1 MSPKVNISPESLKE
15 KLESLLK
22 TMTEGTIAA
31 GDLDKYYEVEAALNL
46 ADGDSMVTMDKVFG
60 RLVGSIQ
67 NRSMMPNVIKYWKHP
82 QVFDK
87 VLCGH
92 SPQKVLD
99 AYGDAGELYDIIRRN
114 WPKEE
119 KPLET
124 EMKGLWKQWCEGVLS
139 AARFLNGFNNVE
151 ELRKGFGS
159 IYDNVWARPALPAL
173 LAMEISGIQFA
184 LACDFL
190 KECGYDYP
198 KPDVHLT
205 DVFEPICNTR
215 DTFVIYRTITE
226 YASKLNMKAYKF
238 DKMIWLVCSGNFYL
252 DYVDEQK
259 KKTLSV
265 TGRKDCLVQFIS
277 NNHK

>member
-82 QVFDK
+82 QVFDN

-99 AYGDAGELYDIIRRN
+99 AYGDAGELYKSIRCN

-151 ELRKGFGS
+151 ELRKGFYS
-159 IYDNVWARPALPAL
+159 IYHNVWARPALPAL
-173 LAMEISGIQFA
+173 LAMEISGIR
-184 LACDFL
+184 
-190 KECGYDYP
+190 
-198 KPDVHLT
+198 
-205 DVFEPICNTR
+205 I
-215 DTFVIYRTITE
+215 
-226 YASKLNMKAYKF
+226 ASETSSPLRY
-238 DKMIWLVCSGNFYL
+238 ILCSPSASY
-252 DYVDEQK
+252 
-259 KKTLSV
+259 
-265 TGRKDCLVQFIS
+265 FIS
-277 NNHK
+277 IRSVGSRDLIAWLSFRLIPARTAASPTVR